1 MSRWTAAIVLLIAFE
16 ACNQSAS
23 AAECEA
29 LQSVFEKWVSAYA
42 NHDLAGTMSIFA
54 DDVNFSFQGA
64 PDAKKADLEK
74 SYRDEFAHPEQSRR
88 WIPKF
93 EEFECSG
100 NLGFVRSTWRLEA
113 RSSDGK
119 AEIKAENRSVD
130 ILRLWRAEPGKYFG
144 PSIIPLLRRKND
156 DTRFGRHNFF
166 TVLFSLRLQRLPA
179 IKKSEI

>member
-1 MSRWTAAIVLLIAFE
+1 MKGLPQYFFAIAIGVIITASPLR
-16 ACNQSAS
+16 

-29 LQSVFEKWVSAYA
+29 LRSAFEKWVVAYA
-42 NHDLAGTMSIFA
+42 NRDLAGTMSIFA

-113 RSSDGK
+113 TSADGK
-119 AEIKAENRSVD
+119 VEIKAENRSVD
-130 ILRLWRAEPGKYFG
+130 ILRLSEDGTCKIFR
-144 PSIIPLLRRKND
+144 
-156 DTRFGRHNFF
+156 
-166 TVLFSLRLQRLPA
+166 SLNYPVVA
-179 IKKSEI
+179 PKK

>member
-1 MSRWTAAIVLLIAFE
+1 MKALPQYFFVMAISAIITASPLR
-16 ACNQSAS
+16 

-29 LQSVFEKWVSAYA
+29 LRSAFEKWVAAYA
-42 NHDLAGTMSIFA
+42 NRDLAGTMSIFA
-54 DDVNFSFQGA
+54 ADVNMSFQGA

-100 NLGFVRSTWRLEA
+100 NLGFVRSTGGSRPGALTA
-113 RSSDGK
+113 KQRSKPRTAAWTFCDS
-119 AEIKAENRSVD
+119 R
-130 ILRLWRAEPGKYFG
+130 RAEPGKYFG

-166 TVLFSLRLQRLPA
+166 G
-179 IKKSEI
+179 

>member
-1 MSRWTAAIVLLIAFE
+1 MSRWSTAIVLLIAFE

-29 LQSVFEKWVSAYA
+29 LQSVFEKWVAAYA

-93 EEFECSG
+93 EKSNAPG
-100 NLGFVRSTWRLEA
+100 NLGSVVLIGRLRPRNSTAKQRIKPKTGSGTIWRLPKT
-113 RSSDGK
+113 GTWK
-119 AEIKAENRSVD
+119 
-130 ILRLWRAEPGKYFG
+130 
-144 PSIIPLLRRKND
+144 
-156 DTRFGRHNFF
+156 
-166 TVLFSLRLQRLPA
+166 
-179 IKKSEI
+179 

>member
-1 MSRWTAAIVLLIAFE
+1 MKVIPQYFFVMAVSVIVTSSQLR
-16 ACNQSAS
+16 

-29 LQSVFEKWVSAYA
+29 VRSTFEKWMAAYA
-42 NHDLAGTMSIFA
+42 NRDLAGTMSIFA

-88 WIPKF
+88 WIPKC

-113 RSSDGK
+113 TSADGNVD
-119 AEIKAENRSVD
+119 IKAENRSVD
-130 ILRLWRAEPGKYFG
+130 ILRLSEDGTWKIFR
-144 PSIIPLLRRKND
+144 
-156 DTRFGRHNFF
+156 
-166 TVLFSLRLQRLPA
+166 SLNYPVVA
-179 IKKSEI
+179 PKK